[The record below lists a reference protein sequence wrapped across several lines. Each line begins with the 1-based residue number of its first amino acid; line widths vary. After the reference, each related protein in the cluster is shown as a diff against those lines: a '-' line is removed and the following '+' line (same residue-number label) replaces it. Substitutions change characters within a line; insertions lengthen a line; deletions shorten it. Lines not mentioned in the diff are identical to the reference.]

1 MQPIQDSQI
10 KFRTCFSSVSEHGY
24 KLDILKSGIQKYLR
38 RRELRKMIWCVL
50 EIYKFH
56 LYSKTDKEK
65 QMAKGI
71 ITNLINRLII
81 TMDEELV
88 YKDFNRY
95 ILLRGFINKFNNDR
109 DNGEIPL
116 ILICKA
122 LFEAE
127 LYRFPSDVR
136 AFWDYRFRYGNYN
149 DNEIINSY
157 EEGLENDDQ
166 YFNKFTSCFQSN
178 NDEMYYWM
186 FKIFNRARKGSPV
199 FRKKREN
206 IYKIWKML
214 YELDYV
220 KDNPTII
227 KLFDY
232 KLEEFNKKNRG
243 ERFMFMVNC
252 IQLVR
257 GNTELINL
265 NNMEELED
273 QYSIGSLN
281 EQDLLYWRNLSQNKL
296 EMNDY
301 VIDMHTSQGRK
312 LGKNRKD
319 FALEGSTVVNQELH
333 CQVLYK
339 NWRDYYIQE
348 KLDNPVRPKKKK
360 NTKKSNQKIIIKN
373 PSNNLKINISI
384 SISEN
389 SKTKSREELRS
400 LKYKRIKKMRG
411 NPKFEDLESK
421 LEDIGDINT
430 DNIKLCSDMTCGNK
444 VMCFEYNGKIWKE
457 SRKSMNYNRDYCVI
471 DDCKELF
478 GLKKIGMKRVLA
490 NFRIQKIDKSKKS
503 WKDNWHKVMIGE
515 NEEKVVY
522 CVMNKITNCMWKV
535 PMEFGIIK
543 HSIVYGTQNGGNV
556 GKNKELFKEFV
567 KIGVYRGIF
576 RCSDFN
582 SRNVLVGLE
591 ADPCAKQYLVSIDE
605 GDIGKRLDILGA
617 REKWIIEGLNQDKN
631 IINEILAELSYQP
644 NIIQCLEKMEKYKFS
659 AELINEVE
667 SNWKNLKQDLED
679 EGVLFQ

>member
-95 ILLRGFINKFNNDR
+95 ILLRDFINKFNNDR

-136 AFWDYRFRYGNYN
+136 AFWDYRFRYGNYQAK
-149 DNEIINSY
+149 EIIKTY

-186 FKIFNRARKGSPV
+186 FKIFNRGRKGSPV

-265 NNMEELED
+265 NNLNDLKQYYSLDSINEEEC
-273 QYSIGSLN
+273 I
-281 EQDLLYWRNLSQNKL
+281 YWRNLSQNKL

-319 FALEGSTVVNQELH
+319 FALEGSTVINQELH

-348 KLDNPVRPKKKK
+348 KLDNPVRAKNKK
-360 NTKKSNQKIIIKN
+360 NTKKSTKKLIIKN
-373 PSNNLKINISI
+373 TSNNLKINISI

-400 LKYKRIKKMRG
+400 FKYKRIKKMRG
-411 NPKFEDLESK
+411 KPKFEDLESK
-421 LEDIGDINT
+421 LEYINDINT

-457 SRKSMNYNRDYCVI
+457 SRKSMNYNRDYCVV
-471 DDCKELF
+471 DECKELF
-478 GLKKIGMKRVLA
+478 GLNKIGMKRILS
-490 NFRIQKIDKSKKS
+490 NFRLEKIDKSKKS

-515 NEEKVVY
+515 DEEKVVY

-535 PMEFGIIK
+535 PMEFGVIK
-543 HSIVYGTQNGGNV
+543 HSIVYGVKNGGNV

-617 REKWIIEGLNQDKN
+617 KEKWIIEGLNQDKT
-631 IINEILAELSYQP
+631 IINEILEELSYQP
-644 NIIQCLEKMEKYKFS
+644 HIIQCLEKMEKYKFS
-659 AELINEVE
+659 LELINEVE